1 MSENIKNDAGSDKP
15 LQKLN
20 INGDEYITTYTRK
33 YENRKKWTP
42 VNEKELV
49 SFIPGT
55 IKQVLVKD
63 GDVVKA
69 KQPLIVL
76 EAMKMMNTIYAPFDA
91 RIRSV
96 HVKTGERL
104 PKGSLMLVFE

>member
-1 MSENIKNDAGSDKP
+1 MSDNIKNAAGSDIK

-20 INGDEYITTYTRK
+20 INGDEYLTTYTRK
-33 YENRKKWTP
+33 YENRKKWAP
-42 VNEKELV
+42 ANEKELV

-55 IKQVLVKD
+55 IRQVLIKEGDTVKTD
-63 GDVVKA
+63 
-69 KQPLIVL
+69 QPLIVL

-91 RIRSV
+91 KIRSV
-96 HVKTGERL
+96 HVKTGDRT

>member
-1 MSENIKNDAGSDKP
+1 MNENVKKAAGSDRP

-20 INGDEYITTYTRK
+20 IGGDEYLTTYTRK

-55 IKQVLVKD
+55 IRQVLIKE
-63 GDVVKA
+63 GDKVKA
-69 KQPLIVL
+69 DQPLIVL

-91 RIRSV
+91 KIKSV
-96 HVKTGERL
+96 HVKTGDRI
-104 PKGSLMLVFE
+104 PKGTLMLVFE

>member
-1 MSENIKNDAGSDKP
+1 MSENAKNAAESEKK

-42 VNEKELV
+42 PNEKELV

-55 IKQVLVKD
+55 IRQVLIKE
-63 GDVVKA
+63 GDTVKA
-69 KQPLIVL
+69 NQPLIVL

-91 RIRSV
+91 KIKSL
-96 HVKTGERL
+96 HIKTGDRL
-104 PKGSLMLVFE
+104 PKGTLMLVFE

>member
-1 MSENIKNDAGSDKP
+1 MSENTKNAAGSDKP

-20 INGDEYITTYTRK
+20 INGDEYLTTFTRK

-42 VNEKELV
+42 PNEKELV

-55 IKQVLVKD
+55 IRQVLIKE

-69 KQPLIVL
+69 NQPLIVL

-91 RIRSV
+91 KIKSV
-96 HVKTGERL
+96 HMKTGDRL
-104 PKGSLMLVFE
+104 PKGTLMLVFE